1 MISYDVQRYQI
12 VQDKKKSDLH
22 VNSTTKRLL
31 VTGGAGSLGSNLIE
45 HVAANFEAILVIDNF
60 ATSKK
65 KNLLPLSNLS
75 VVEGTVVDDDL
86 VTKVFKEFCP
96 THVVHSAASYKDP
109 NDWETDARVNVVGT
123 INVVRASET
132 AGVTRFVN
140 FQTALCY
147 GRPNKVPIPIEH
159 PCVPFTSYGVS
170 KTAGEAIVAASSL
183 SWVSLRLANVTGPR
197 LAIGPIPTFY
207 KKLKAGEPCTV
218 STAIRDFVDMR
229 DFLSL
234 MDCILTASES
244 GMFNVSTGEGHSIEE
259 IFQLTAKHLGN
270 PGAQPGA
277 VVEPGADDVA
287 AMVLDPSKT
296 EFTFGWHAASNF
308 EQTITRMLAWYDQ
321 YGVTD
326 VYSHLKVR

>member
-1 MISYDVQRYQI
+1 M
-12 VQDKKKSDLH
+12 
-22 VNSTTKRLL
+22 RLL
-31 VTGGAGSLGSNLIE
+31 VTGGAGSLGSNLVE
-45 HVAANFEAILVIDNF
+45 HIAQRCEAVLIIDNF
-60 ATSKK
+60 ATGKRAS
-65 KNLLPLSNLS
+65 LLPQMNLRVAEGS
-75 VVEGTVVDDDL
+75 VCDVDFIQRQFESFL
-86 VTKVFKEFCP
+86 P

-109 NDWETDARVNVVGT
+109 NDWETDALVNLVGT
-123 INVVRASET
+123 NNVVRASET
-132 AGVTRFVN
+132 AGVKRFVN

-147 GRPNKVPIPIEH
+147 GRPNIVPIPIEH
-159 PCVPFTSYGVS
+159 PCAPFTSYGVS

-234 MDCILTASES
+234 MDCILTTTEK
-244 GMFNVSTGEGHSIEE
+244 GTFNVSTGEGHSIEE
-259 IFQLTAKHLGN
+259 IFQLVAKHLGS
-270 PGAQPGA
+270 PGAQPVA
-277 VVEPGADDVA
+277 EVEPGADDVA

-296 EFTFGWHAASNF
+296 ERTFGWRAASNF
-308 EQTITRMLAWYDQ
+308 EQTINRMLAWYDQ
-321 YGVTD
+321 HGVTD

>member
-1 MISYDVQRYQI
+1 M
-12 VQDKKKSDLH
+12 
-22 VNSTTKRLL
+22 RLL
-31 VTGGAGSLGSNLIE
+31 VTGGAGSLGSNLVE
-45 HVAANFEAILVIDNF
+45 HISARCEAVLVIDNF
-60 ATSKK
+60 VTGKRAS
-65 KNLLPLSNLS
+65 LLPQINLR
-75 VVEGTVVDDDL
+75 VVEGSVCDVDFIQRQFDSFL
-86 VTKVFKEFCP
+86 P

-109 NDWETDARVNVVGT
+109 NDWETDALVNVVGT
-123 INVVRASET
+123 NNVVRASET
-132 AGVTRFVN
+132 AGVKRFVN

-147 GRPNKVPIPIEH
+147 GRPNIVPIPIEH
-159 PCVPFTSYGVS
+159 PCAPFSSYGIS

-218 STAIRDFVDMR
+218 STTIRDFVDMS

-234 MDCILTASES
+234 MDCILTTTET
-244 GMFNVSTGEGHSIEE
+244 GTFNVSTGEGHRIEE
-259 IFQLTAKHLGN
+259 IFQLVAKHLGS
-270 PGAQPGA
+270 PGAQPAA

-296 EFTFGWHAASNF
+296 ECTFGWRAASNF
-308 EQTITRMLAWYDQ
+308 EQTINRMLAWYDQ
-321 YGVTD
+321 HGVTD

>member
-1 MISYDVQRYQI
+1 M
-12 VQDKKKSDLH
+12 
-22 VNSTTKRLL
+22 RLL
-31 VTGGAGSLGSNLIE
+31 VTGGAGSLGSNLVE
-45 HVAANFEAILVIDNF
+45 HISARCEAVLVIDNF
-60 ATSKK
+60 ATSKRAS
-65 KNLLPLSNLS
+65 LLPQTNLR
-75 VVEGTVVDDDL
+75 VVEGSVCDVDFIKLQFDSFL
-86 VTKVFKEFCP
+86 P
-96 THVVHSAASYKDP
+96 THVVHSAASYRDSD
-109 NDWETDARVNVVGT
+109 DWETDALVNVVGT

-132 AGVTRFVN
+132 AGVKRFVN

-147 GRPNKVPIPIEH
+147 GRPTIVPIPIEH
-159 PCVPFTSYGVS
+159 PCAPFTSYGIS

-234 MDCILTASES
+234 MDCVLTTTET
-244 GMFNVSTGEGHSIEE
+244 GTFNVSTGEGHSIEE
-259 IFQLTAKHLGN
+259 IFQLVAKHLGN
-270 PGAQPGA
+270 PGAQPAA

-287 AMVLDPSKT
+287 VMVLDPSKT
-296 EFTFGWHAASNF
+296 ERTFGWRAASNF
-308 EQTITRMLAWYDQ
+308 EKTINRMLAWYDQ
-321 YGVTD
+321 HGVTD